1 MPIYEYLCRDCRKR
15 STLLV
20 LSLSASTSP
29 ACKHCGS
36 RSIDRLM
43 SKFSSPKSE
52 EARLEALAGPDS
64 LEGLDE
70 NDPETVSRFMKQ
82 IGGEMGEDVG
92 EEVEAMMDSADAGTS
107 DDGSTDRL

>member
-1 MPIYEYLCRDCRKR
+1 M
-15 STLLV
+15 

-36 RSIDRLM
+36 HSVDRLM

-52 EARLEALAGPDS
+52 EARLEALADPDS

-70 NDPETVSRFMKQ
+70 NDPESVGRFMKQ

-92 EEVEAMMDSADAGTS
+92 EEVEAMMDSGGI
-107 DDGSTDRL
+107 DGSEDSSTDSL

>member
-20 LSLSASTSP
+20 LSLSSSTPP

-36 RSIDRLM
+36 LAVDRLM

-52 EARLEALAGPDS
+52 EARLESLSDPDN
-64 LEGLDE
+64 LDGLDE
-70 NDPETVSRFMKQ
+70 NDPESVSRFMKHM
-82 IGGEMGEDVG
+82 GDEMGEDI
-92 EEVEAMMDSADAGTS
+92 EQDVEAMMDSADTGAS
-107 DDGSTDRL
+107 DEGSTDSL